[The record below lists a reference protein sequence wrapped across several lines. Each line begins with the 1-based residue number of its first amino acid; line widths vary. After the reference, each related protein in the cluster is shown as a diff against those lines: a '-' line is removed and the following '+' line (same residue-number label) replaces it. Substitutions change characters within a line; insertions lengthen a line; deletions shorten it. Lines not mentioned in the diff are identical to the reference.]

1 MYRDKGIR
9 TRKREIETRA
19 GRETRRQV
27 QGQRDT
33 QRDTNRDRDRS
44 TVRVTGKKDRGTGTE

>member
-1 MYRDKGIR
+1 MYRDKGIW

-19 GRETRRQV
+19 GRETSRQV

-33 QRDTNRDRDRS
+33 EKDTNRDRDRG
-44 TVRVTGKKDRGTGTE
+44 TGKVTGNKDKGTGT